1 MQLYF
6 VSDVITLWFV
16 MELLGCCCIDF
27 SLREDLYIYEPK
39 TDKVWEESVLNN
51 FKSISVC

>member
-1 MQLYF
+1 MVCNGTIGMLLYRF
-6 VSDVITLWFV
+6 YPKRRRLN
-16 MELLGCCCIDF
+16 
-27 SLREDLYIYEPK
+27 IYEPK